1 MALVDMTVV
10 EQRYRAVLAVQAGES
25 VVAAALKV
33 GVSRQTLHS
42 WLRRNAESGLGGLVD
57 RSRRPESCPR
67 PPRPAPTPTRTP
79 PPSTLALVRTM
90 ADAVA
95 QHLPAQG
102 RTTRNVLTPPT
113 RPPAP
118 TPKGEAGRPADST
131 RPYPQASHQ
140 TGKPSTKIKNA
151 ARPRIEVK
159 HPLRRP
165 STLASMRG
173 PKGLQV

>member
-1 MALVDMTVV
+1 MIGFPVVGRLRAVRGGRPEVALVDMTVV

-131 RPYPQASHQ
+131 RPYPPGQSPNRQ
-140 TGKPSTKIKNA
+140 TEHEDQKRSSSTD
-151 ARPRIEVK
+151 
-159 HPLRRP
+159 
-165 STLASMRG
+165 RG
-173 PKGLQV
+173 